1 MQKGNLIVAFSK
13 NINLN
18 WKTEI
23 VDWCVKCWIVSFRV
37 TTNIVIYVQYSCQI
51 LLTSFSVYKYCLY
64 AHWHKLP
71 IIKFLFYWKQLKFAL
86 WYTKACLIL
95 IYFPVH
101 FVVDVILSIYIIV
114 MLYVFQHTSDWCIS
128 FTRTRINN
136 CG

>member
-1 MQKGNLIVAFSK
+1 MKQNAKHLRMSGLFLRYKRSDKTCHILTLESRKICKNITISYFFQLHFSTPYIFAYMQKGNLIVAFSK

-71 IIKFLFYWKQLKFAL
+71 IIKFLFYW
-86 WYTKACLIL
+86 
-95 IYFPVH
+95 
-101 FVVDVILSIYIIV
+101 
-114 MLYVFQHTSDWCIS
+114 
-128 FTRTRINN
+128 
-136 CG
+136 